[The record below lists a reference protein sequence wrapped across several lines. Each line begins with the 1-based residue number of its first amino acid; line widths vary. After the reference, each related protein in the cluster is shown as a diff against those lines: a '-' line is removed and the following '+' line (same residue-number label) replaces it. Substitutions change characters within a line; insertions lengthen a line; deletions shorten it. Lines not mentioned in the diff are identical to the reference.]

1 MRALVKLADIL
12 DAIVTWAGRIGAW
25 ASIPLIAIIIFDVV
39 TRRFFVLGSTKLQE
53 AEWHIHAVL
62 FLLCIGITYIKDAHV
77 RIDLVRENLSIRT
90 QRWIELIGCLIFL
103 IPYCGIV
110 LYFSLDF
117 VDRSWSINE
126 ASDSAT
132 GLPYRWA
139 IKAFLPL
146 GFLLM
151 LLAGITVALR
161 KIIEL
166 FGPPD
171 LRAFVEA
178 EEEEEIEHLEDVQI
192 EPMRPGGRD

>member
-1 MRALVKLADIL
+1 MRALVRLADIL

-25 ASIPLIAIIIFDVV
+25 ISIPLIGIIIFDVV

-53 AEWHIHAVL
+53 FEWHLHAAL

-103 IPYCGIV
+103 IPYCAIV
-110 LYFSLDF
+110 LYFALDF

-126 ASDSAT
+126 SSDSAT

-139 IKAFLPL
+139 IKAFLPI
-146 GFLLM
+146 GFFLM

-161 KIIEL
+161 KFIEL

-171 LRAFVEA
+171 LRELVEA
-178 EEEEEIEHLEDVQI
+178 EEAEEIEHLEDVKI
-192 EPMRPGGRD
+192 ER